1 MCVYDDTEHVMESM
15 NEDRDLILL
24 KEMNEHRELIRL
36 KCETEMNDRHV
47 IER

>member
-1 MCVYDDTEHVMESM
+1 MESM